1 MPQMIDLSAVKQN
14 PEGHLCAQ
22 TENNSD
28 SLNNRNYYNDSFE
41 ENFEYLSD
49 KYPGELLFDLNT
61 VAIELNVSYEFVRQA
76 AKKGI
81 VAVKRFG
88 KKMNVHKGELARII
102 TEGIK

>member
-1 MPQMIDLSAVKQN
+1 MPQIIDLSGVKQT
-14 PEGHLCAQ
+14 PEGHCYAQ

-28 SLNNRNYYNDSFE
+28 SSNNRNYYNDSFE

-49 KYPGELLFDLNT
+49 KYPGELLFGLYT

-76 AKKGI
+76 AKKRI